1 MSTRVINVGS
11 RDDAESVA
19 AAAAEGAE
27 ALRAGK
33 LVGFATETVYGI
45 AVLASDRDAIARLR
59 KLKSRPK
66 DPFSLHIAS
75 ANDVP
80 KYLADVP
87 LRARW
92 LMAHTWPGPVTLLLD
107 TGGQLADPALQ
118 KQPGLFEEMTL
129 DGVLGV
135 RCPDEPVARA
145 MLAAVD
151 GPVVAPS
158 ANPAGAPS
166 PRTGDDVMRALGGAI
181 DLLIDSGPTRHGK
194 DSTIVRIDN
203 DGGWQLL
210 REGVYDERMI
220 SRMAGRR
227 ICFVCTGNTC
237 RSPMAAGIA
246 RTKLAEALGGKA
258 ADLKDE
264 GVDVISAG
272 LFAGPAAP
280 ATPEAV
286 SAAAKLGADI
296 SSHHSR
302 QATPE
307 LIKSCDVVFC
317 MTAFHQARLQE
328 LAANAATNIC
338 LLDEQAEVPDPVG
351 GGVDVY
357 DRTAEHIA
365 QAIDKRLAEGTL

>member
-11 RDDAESVA
+11 REDAQSVA

-45 AVLASDRDAIARLR
+45 AVLATDRDAVARLR

-75 ANDVP
+75 REEVAR
-80 KYLADVP
+80 YLADVP

-92 LMAHTWPGPVTLLLD
+92 LMAHAWPGPVTVLAE
-107 TGGQLADPALQ
+107 TGGKLADPTLQ
-118 KQPGLFEEMTL
+118 KQPGLFEELTL
-129 DGVLGV
+129 DGVLGL

-166 PRTGDDVMRALGGAI
+166 PRTGDEVMRALGGAI

-194 DSTIVRIDN
+194 DSTIVRIN
-203 DGGWQLL
+203 GEGWQLL
-210 REGVYDERMI
+210 REGVHDEGAIARMT
-220 SRMAGRR
+220 GRR
-227 ICFVCTGNTC
+227 VCFVCTGNTC

-246 RTKLAEALGGKA
+246 RTKLAEALGCDEAKLKA
-258 ADLKDE
+258 QR
-264 GVDVISAG
+264 VDVLSAG
-272 LFAGPAAP
+272 LFAGPACP

-286 SAAAKLGADI
+286 SAASKHGADI
-296 SSHHSR
+296 SEHRSR
-302 QATPE
+302 KVTPE

-317 MTAFHQARLQE
+317 MTAQHQAQVE
-328 LAANAATNIC
+328 QWVPDAARRVHR
-338 LLDEQAEVPDPVG
+338 LDEQADVPDPVG
-351 GGVDVY
+351 GGGDIY

-365 QAIDKRLAEGTL
+365 LAIDKRLAEGTL